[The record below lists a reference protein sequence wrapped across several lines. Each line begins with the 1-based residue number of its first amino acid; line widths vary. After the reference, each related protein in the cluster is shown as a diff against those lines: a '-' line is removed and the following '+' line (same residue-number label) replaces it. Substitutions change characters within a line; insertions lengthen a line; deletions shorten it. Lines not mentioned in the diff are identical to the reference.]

1 MNSILV
7 HYGVKGMKWGVRR
20 YQNYDGTRIH
30 GSSTISDKG
39 SSSDYFEIKKGSNA
53 FRVAGENESY
63 SDHKRKYMSI
73 TDSDREIY
81 GYGDMTGLLPY
92 DAKNGFGEYVNEF
105 TKDVRVAK
113 GEKVVEELISKYGD
127 KSIQEAYLID
137 QETRARFID
146 REERSDYIN
155 NDDYGWE
162 EAFETDD
169 YTKVDQRYKDVIA
182 YDKTR
187 DFVWDVMAKHENDV
201 IKDFKDM
208 GYDAIVDPYDY
219 IANVADLPII
229 VLDPYESVKNVNYH
243 KFY

>member
-1 MNSILV
+1 MNNVLI

-30 GSSTISDKG
+30 GSSTIRDKG

-92 DAKNGFGEYVNEF
+92 DPTNGFGEYTNEF
-105 TKDVRVAK
+105 IKDVKVVK
-113 GEKVVEELISKYGD
+113 GQKVVEDLISKYGD
-127 KSIQEAYLID
+127 TSIQEAYLKD
-137 QETRARFID
+137 QDLRERFTD
-146 REERSDYIN
+146 REERSNYIN
-155 NDDYGWE
+155 DDDYGW
-162 EAFETDD
+162 DD
-169 YTKVDQRYKDVIA
+169 VDSKDDWTKYDQHSNDEIA
-182 YDKTR
+182 WQKTR
-187 DFVWDVMAKHENDV
+187 DFVWDVMAKHENDIV
-201 IKDFKDM
+201 KDYKDM
-208 GYDAIVDPYDY
+208 GYDAIVDPFDY
-219 IANVADLPII
+219 ISNVADLPII
-229 VLDPYESVKNVNYH
+229 VLDPYESVKNVGYH